1 MACDVSVEEE
11 TEAVLERKLAMKDS
25 FILEMKKGQEKN
37 KQAMQKLE
45 EKLFDAIQEEVVSW

>member
-1 MACDVSVEEE
+1 MARDMGVEEE
-11 TEAVLERKLAMKDS
+11 TEAVLERKLTMKDS

-45 EKLFDAIQEEVVSW
+45 KKLFYATQEEMVSW

>member
-1 MACDVSVEEE
+1 MASDVSVEEE

-37 KQAMQKLE
+37 KQAIQKLE

>member
-1 MACDVSVEEE
+1 MSVEKE

-37 KQAMQKLE
+37 KQAIQKLE

>member
-1 MACDVSVEEE
+1 MARDVSVEEE
-11 TEAVLERKLAMKDS
+11 NEAVLERKLAMKDS

-45 EKLFDAIQEEVVSW
+45 EKLFDVIQKGMVSW

>member
-1 MACDVSVEEE
+1 MARDVSVEEE

-45 EKLFDAIQEEVVSW
+45 EKLFDEIQKEMVSW

>member
-1 MACDVSVEEE
+1 MASDVSVEEE

>member
-1 MACDVSVEEE
+1 MARDVSVEEE

-45 EKLFDAIQEEVVSW
+45 KKLFDAIQKEMVSW